1 MRKVFNFIIF
11 FLCIVNQSFI
21 FAQGAATTN
30 KQLDPALRKF
40 VQSEIMIKFKDLKRE
55 AENSV
60 SSFKSE
66 MNNYKPDQIQ
76 KVKTGY
82 EKTADRFNQEL
93 ENMKLDFVNKKKLKY
108 IIEFPK
114 DYARSLE
121 LNFRELAQ
129 YYAENFQQPLQDV
142 RQSKEDGGIVIA
154 LFMELFKLVPEVINH
169 FNEMKEMAARYDDAY
184 LEKWLVTPFKFLT
197 WTEIQ
202 AESGYIN
209 MNNTGNFYNNSLNTN
224 PYPAITDPN
233 TTYPNTTY
241 PPVANQPLNSGTDT
255 TKTNAQNWWETNTTL
270 PVPTNVDGSAPVK
283 NTKSTPVKSKAPDPF
298 APAPVPKDTIKIKT
312 SSVKVNG

>member
-1 MRKVFNFIIF
+1 MKKILCLLII
-11 FLCIVNQSFI
+11 LTSCINQSFTI
-21 FAQGAATTN
+21 AQGTASSN

-82 EKTADRFNQEL
+82 DKTADRFNQEL
-93 ENMKLDFVNKKKLKY
+93 ENMKMDFVNKKKLKY
-108 IIEFPK
+108 ILEFPK
-114 DYARSLE
+114 DYSRSLE

-184 LEKWLVTPFKFLT
+184 LEKWLITPFKFLT

-202 AESGYIN
+202 AEAGYIN
-209 MNNTGNFYNNSLNTN
+209 INNSNNLYNNGLNTN
-224 PYPAITDPN
+224 PYPYPAATDPN
-233 TTYPNTTY
+233 STY
-241 PPVANQPLNSGTDT
+241 PPVANQPAT
-255 TKTNAQNWWETNTTL
+255 TVADSIKTNAQNWWETNTTM
-270 PVPTNVDGSAPVK
+270 PVPTNVDGSAPAK
-283 NTKSTPVKSKAPDPF
+283 NTNTKTTPAKTKAPDPF
-298 APAPVPKDTIKIKT
+298 APAPVQKDTTKLKP
-312 SSVKVNG
+312 SSVKVN

>member
-1 MRKVFNFIIF
+1 MKM
-11 FLCIVNQSFI
+11 FI
-21 FAQGAATTN
+21 FSLFVLLSIINHSNVIAQGTAASN

-60 SSFKSE
+60 STFKSE
-66 MNNYKPDQIQ
+66 LNNYKPDQIQ

-108 IIEFPK
+108 ILEFPK

-169 FNEMKEMAARYDDAY
+169 FNEMKEMAAKYDDAY

-209 MNNTGNFYNNSLNTN
+209 MNNNNNLYNNGLNTN
-224 PYPAITDPN
+224 PYP
-233 TTYPNTTY
+233 YPAAQDQNATY
-241 PPVANQPLNSGTDT
+241 PPVANQPATSGADT
-255 TKTNAQNWWETNTTL
+255 VKTNAQNWWETNNTL
-270 PVPTNVDGSAPVK
+270 TVPTNVDGSGSVKNNNVKSEPVK
-283 NTKSTPVKSKAPDPF
+283 TKAPDPF
-298 APAPVPKDTIKIKT
+298 APAPVQKDTTKIKS
-312 SSVKVNG
+312 SSVKVN

>member
-1 MRKVFNFIIF
+1 MKKILCFLII
-11 FLCIVNQSFI
+11 LISYVNQSFTI
-21 FAQGAATTN
+21 AQGTATSN

-82 EKTADRFNQEL
+82 DKTADRFNQEL

-108 IIEFPK
+108 ILEFPK
-114 DYARSLE
+114 DYSRSLE

-129 YYAENFQQPLQDV
+129 YYAENFQQPL
-142 RQSKEDGGIVIA
+142 
-154 LFMELFKLVPEVINH
+154 ELFKLVPEVINH

-184 LEKWLVTPFKFLT
+184 LEKWLITPFKFLT

-202 AESGYIN
+202 AEAGYIN
-209 MNNTGNFYNNSLNTN
+209 MNNSNNLYNNGLNTN
-224 PYPAITDPN
+224 PYPYPATPD
-233 TTYPNTTY
+233 PNTTY
-241 PPVANQPLNSGTDT
+241 PPVANQPATSVADSI
-255 TKTNAQNWWETNTTL
+255 KTNAQNWWETNTTM

-283 NTKSTPVKSKAPDPF
+283 NTNTKTTPAKTKAPDPF
-298 APAPVPKDTIKIKT
+298 APAPVQKDTTKLKP
-312 SSVKVNG
+312 SSVKVN

>member
-1 MRKVFNFIIF
+1 MKNLSILIVLVIIF
-11 FLCIVNQSFI
+11 LNQTVAV
-21 FAQGAATTN
+21 AQTSTN

-82 EKTADRFNQEL
+82 DKTADRFNQEL
-93 ENMKLDFVNKKKLKY
+93 ENMKMDFVNKKKLKY

-142 RQSKEDGGIVIA
+142 RQSKEDGGIVVA
-154 LFMELFKLVPEVINH
+154 LFLELFKLVPEVINH
-169 FNEMKEMAARYDDAY
+169 FNEMKEMATRYDDAY
-184 LEKWLVTPFKFLT
+184 LDKWLVTPFKFLT

-202 AESGYIN
+202 AEAGYIN
-209 MNNTGNFYNNSLNTN
+209 MNNTNNFYNNGLNTN
-224 PYPAITDPN
+224 PNPYPVTPDPN
-233 TTYPNTTY
+233 TAY
-241 PPVANQPLNSGTDT
+241 PPVTNQPANAVMDT
-255 TKTNAQNWWETNTTL
+255 TKTNTQHWWETNTTM
-270 PVPTNVDGSAPVK
+270 PVPTNVDGSAPTK
-283 NTKSTPVKSKAPDPF
+283 NTNTKTTPAKTKAPDPF
-298 APAPVPKDTIKIKT
+298 APAPVQKDTTKFKP
-312 SSVKVNG
+312 SSVKVN

>member
-1 MRKVFNFIIF
+1 MKMYIF
-11 FLCIVNQSFI
+11 CLFVLLSGINHSI
-21 FAQGAATTN
+21 AIAQGTATSN

-40 VQSEIMIKFKDLKRE
+40 VQSDIMIKFKDLKRE

-60 SSFKSE
+60 STFKSE
-66 MNNYKPDQIQ
+66 LNNYKPEQIQ

-82 EKTADRFNQEL
+82 DKTADRFNQEL

-108 IIEFPK
+108 ILEFPK

-169 FNEMKEMAARYDDAY
+169 FNEMKEMANRYDEAY

-197 WTEIQ
+197 WIEIQ

-209 MNNTGNFYNNSLNTN
+209 MNNTNNLYNNGMNPN
-224 PYPAITDPN
+224 PYSYPVAQDPN
-233 TTYPNTTY
+233 APF
-241 PPVANQPLNSGTDT
+241 PPVANQPSTSGLDT
-255 TKTNAQNWWETNTTL
+255 IKTNSLNWWETNNTL
-270 PVPTNVDGSAPVK
+270 TVPTDVDGSGSVKNKNVKSEPVK
-283 NTKSTPVKSKAPDPF
+283 TKAPDPF
-298 APAPVPKDTIKIKT
+298 APAPVQKDTTKIKS
-312 SSVKVNG
+312 SSVKVN

>member
-1 MRKVFNFIIF
+1 MKNLSILIVLVIIF
-11 FLCIVNQSFI
+11 LNLTIAV
-21 FAQGAATTN
+21 AQTSTN

-82 EKTADRFNQEL
+82 DKTADRFNQEL
-93 ENMKLDFVNKKKLKY
+93 ENMKMDFLNKKKLKY

-154 LFMELFKLVPEVINH
+154 IFMELFKLVPEVINH
-169 FNEMKEMAARYDDAY
+169 FNEMKEMATRYDDAY
-184 LEKWLVTPFKFLT
+184 LDKWLVTPFKFLT

-202 AESGYIN
+202 AEAGYIN
-209 MNNTGNFYNNSLNTN
+209 TNNTNNFYNNGLNTN
-224 PYPAITDPN
+224 PNSYPAMPDPN
-233 TTYPNTTY
+233 TAY
-241 PPVANQPLNSGTDT
+241 PPVTNQPANAGMDT
-255 TKTNAQNWWETNTTL
+255 TKTNTQHWWETNSTL
-270 PVPTNVDGSAPVK
+270 PVPTNADGSAPVK
-283 NTKSTPVKSKAPDPF
+283 NTNVKSTPVKTKAPDPF
-298 APAPVPKDTIKIKT
+298 APSPVQKDTSKIKP
-312 SSVKVNG
+312 SSVKVN

>member
-1 MRKVFNFIIF
+1 MKKILCLLII
-11 FLCIVNQSFI
+11 LTSCLNQSFTI
-21 FAQGAATTN
+21 AQGTASSN

-76 KVKTGY
+76 KVKSGY
-82 EKTADRFNQEL
+82 DKTADRFNQEL
-93 ENMKLDFVNKKKLKY
+93 ENMKMDFVNKKKLKY
-108 IIEFPK
+108 ILEFPK
-114 DYARSLE
+114 DYSRSLE

-184 LEKWLVTPFKFLT
+184 LEKWLITPFKFLT

-202 AESGYIN
+202 AEAGYMN
-209 MNNTGNFYNNSLNTN
+209 MNNTNNLYNNGLNNN
-224 PYPAITDPN
+224 PYPATSDPN
-233 TTYPNTTY
+233 TSF
-241 PPVANQPLNSGTDT
+241 PPVAIQPASSGADT
-255 TKTNAQNWWETNTTL
+255 IRSNTQNWWETNSTL

-283 NTKSTPVKSKAPDPF
+283 NTNVKSAPVKTKAPDPF
-298 APAPVPKDTIKIKT
+298 SPTPVQKDTTKIKP
-312 SSVKVNG
+312 SSFKVN

>member
-1 MRKVFNFIIF
+1 MKKILCLLII
-11 FLCIVNQSFI
+11 LTSCINQSFTI
-21 FAQGAATTN
+21 AQGTASSN

-82 EKTADRFNQEL
+82 DKTADRFNQEL
-93 ENMKLDFVNKKKLKY
+93 ENMKMDFVNKKKLKY
-108 IIEFPK
+108 ILEFPK
-114 DYARSLE
+114 DYSRSLE

-184 LEKWLVTPFKFLT
+184 LEKWLITPFKFLT

-202 AESGYIN
+202 AEAGYMN
-209 MNNTGNFYNNSLNTN
+209 MNNTNNLYNNGLNNN
-224 PYPAITDPN
+224 PYPATLDPN
-233 TTYPNTTY
+233 TSF
-241 PPVANQPLNSGTDT
+241 PPVANQPASSGADT
-255 TKTNAQNWWETNTTL
+255 IRSNTQNWWETNSTL
-270 PVPTNVDGSAPVK
+270 PVPTNVDGSAPLK
-283 NTKSTPVKSKAPDPF
+283 NTNVKSTPVKTKAPDPF
-298 APAPVPKDTIKIKT
+298 SPTPVQKDTTKIKP
-312 SSVKVNG
+312 SSFKVN

>member
-1 MRKVFNFIIF
+1 MKNLSILIFLVIIF
-11 FLCIVNQSFI
+11 LNQTI
-21 FAQGAATTN
+21 AVAQTSTN

-82 EKTADRFNQEL
+82 DKTADRFNQEL
-93 ENMKLDFVNKKKLKY
+93 ENMKMDFLNKKKLKY

-154 LFMELFKLVPEVINH
+154 IFMELFKLVPEVIDH
-169 FNEMKEMAARYDDAY
+169 FNEMKEMATKYDDAY
-184 LEKWLVTPFKFLT
+184 LDKWLVTPFKFLT

-202 AESGYIN
+202 AEAGYIN
-209 MNNTGNFYNNSLNTN
+209 MNNTNNFYNNGLNTN
-224 PYPAITDPN
+224 PNPYPATPEPN
-233 TTYPNTTY
+233 SAY
-241 PPVANQPLNSGTDT
+241 PPVTNQPANSVMDT
-255 TKTNAQNWWETNTTL
+255 TKTNTQHWWETNTTL
-270 PVPTNVDGSAPVK
+270 PVPINVDGSAPVK
-283 NTKSTPVKSKAPDPF
+283 NTNVKSTPVKTKAPDPF
-298 APAPVPKDTIKIKT
+298 APSPVQKDTSKIKP
-312 SSVKVNG
+312 SSVKVN

>member
-1 MRKVFNFIIF
+1 MKNLSILIILVIIF
-11 FLCIVNQSFI
+11 LNLTIAV
-21 FAQGAATTN
+21 AQTSTN

-82 EKTADRFNQEL
+82 DKTADRFNQEL
-93 ENMKLDFVNKKKLKY
+93 ENMKMDFLNKKKLKY

-154 LFMELFKLVPEVINH
+154 IFMELFKLVPEVINH

-184 LEKWLVTPFKFLT
+184 LDKWLVAPFKFLT

-202 AESGYIN
+202 AEAGYIN
-209 MNNTGNFYNNSLNTN
+209 MNNSNNLYNNGLNTN
-224 PYPAITDPN
+224 PYPYPATPDPN
-233 TTYPNTTY
+233 TSY
-241 PPVANQPLNSGTDT
+241 PPATNLPVTSGADT
-255 TKTNAQNWWETNTTL
+255 IKTNTQNWWETNTTL
-270 PVPTNVDGSAPVK
+270 PVPTNVDGTAPVK
-283 NTKSTPVKSKAPDPF
+283 NTSTKNIPAKTKAPDPF
-298 APAPVPKDTIKIKT
+298 APAPVQKDTTKLKP
-312 SSVKVNG
+312 SSVKVN

>member
-1 MRKVFNFIIF
+1 
-11 FLCIVNQSFI
+11 
-21 FAQGAATTN
+21 
-30 KQLDPALRKF
+30 
-40 VQSEIMIKFKDLKRE
+40 MIKFKDLKRE

-82 EKTADRFNQEL
+82 DKTADRFNQEL
-93 ENMKLDFVNKKKLKY
+93 ENMKMDFVNKKKLKY
-108 IIEFPK
+108 ILEFPK
-114 DYARSLE
+114 DYSRSLE

-184 LEKWLVTPFKFLT
+184 LEKWLISPFKFLT

-202 AESGYIN
+202 AEAGYIN
-209 MNNTGNFYNNSLNTN
+209 MNNTNNLYNNGLNAN
-224 PYPAITDPN
+224 PYPAATDPN
-233 TTYPNTTY
+233 TTF
-241 PPVANQPLNSGTDT
+241 PPVANQPATSGADT
-255 TKTNAQNWWETNTTL
+255 MKTNAQNWWETNTTL

-283 NTKSTPVKSKAPDPF
+283 NTNVKSTPVKTKAPDPF
-298 APAPVPKDTIKIKT
+298 SPTPVQKDTTKIKP
-312 SSVKVNG
+312 SSFKVN

>member
-1 MRKVFNFIIF
+1 MKMYIF
-11 FLCIVNQSFI
+11 CLFVLLSGINHSI
-21 FAQGAATTN
+21 AIAQGTATSN

-40 VQSEIMIKFKDLKRE
+40 VQSDIMIKFKDLKRE

-60 SSFKSE
+60 STFKSE
-66 MNNYKPDQIQ
+66 LNNYKPEQIQ

-82 EKTADRFNQEL
+82 DKTADRFNQEL

-108 IIEFPK
+108 ILEFPK

-169 FNEMKEMAARYDDAY
+169 FNEMKEMANRYDEAY

-209 MNNTGNFYNNSLNTN
+209 MNNTNNLYNNGMNPN
-224 PYPAITDPN
+224 PYSYPVAQDPN
-233 TTYPNTTY
+233 APF
-241 PPVANQPLNSGTDT
+241 PPVANQPSTSGLDT
-255 TKTNAQNWWETNTTL
+255 IKTNSLNWWETNKTL
-270 PVPTNVDGSAPVK
+270 AVPTDVDGSGSVKNKNVKSEPVK
-283 NTKSTPVKSKAPDPF
+283 TKAPDPF
-298 APAPVPKDTIKIKT
+298 ATAPVQKDTTKIKS
-312 SSVKVNG
+312 SSVKVN

>member
-1 MRKVFNFIIF
+1 MKMYIF
-11 FLCIVNQSFI
+11 CLFVLLSGINHSI
-21 FAQGAATTN
+21 AIAQGTATSN

-40 VQSEIMIKFKDLKRE
+40 VQSDIMIKFKDLKRE

-60 SSFKSE
+60 STFKSE
-66 MNNYKPDQIQ
+66 LNNFKPEQIQ

-82 EKTADRFNQEL
+82 DKTADRFNQEL

-108 IIEFPK
+108 ILEFPK

-169 FNEMKEMAARYDDAY
+169 FNEMKEMANRYDEAY

-209 MNNTGNFYNNSLNTN
+209 MNNTNNLYNNGMNPN
-224 PYPAITDPN
+224 PYSYPVAQDPN
-233 TTYPNTTY
+233 APF
-241 PPVANQPLNSGTDT
+241 PPVANQPSTSGLDT
-255 TKTNAQNWWETNTTL
+255 IKTNSQNWWETNNTL
-270 PVPTNVDGSAPVK
+270 TVPTDVDGSGSVK
-283 NTKSTPVKSKAPDPF
+283 NKNVKSESVKTKAPDPF
-298 APAPVPKDTIKIKT
+298 APAPIQKDTTKIKS
-312 SSVKVNG
+312 SSVKVN

>member
-1 MRKVFNFIIF
+1 MKKILCYLFIVISY
-11 FLCIVNQSFI
+11 VNQSFTL
-21 FAQGAATTN
+21 AQSTSSSN

-82 EKTADRFNQEL
+82 DKTADRFNQEL
-93 ENMKLDFVNKKKLKY
+93 ENMKMDFVNKKKLKY
-108 IIEFPK
+108 ILEFPK
-114 DYARSLE
+114 DYSRSLE

-154 LFMELFKLVPEVINH
+154 LFVELFKLVPEVINH

-202 AESGYIN
+202 AEAGYIN
-209 MNNTGNFYNNSLNTN
+209 MNNSNNLYNNGLNTN
-224 PYPAITDPN
+224 PYPYPATPDPN
-233 TTYPNTTY
+233 TSY
-241 PPVANQPLNSGTDT
+241 PPATNLPVTSGADT
-255 TKTNAQNWWETNTTL
+255 IKTNTQNWWETNTTL
-270 PVPTNVDGSAPVK
+270 PVPTNVDGTAPVK
-283 NTKSTPVKSKAPDPF
+283 NTNTKTIPAKTKAPDPF
-298 APAPVPKDTIKIKT
+298 APTPVQKDTTKLKP
-312 SSVKVNG
+312 SSVKVN

>member
-1 MRKVFNFIIF
+1 MKMYIF
-11 FLCIVNQSFI
+11 CLFVLLSGINHSI
-21 FAQGAATTN
+21 AIAQGTATSN

-40 VQSEIMIKFKDLKRE
+40 VQSDIMIKFKDLKRE

-60 SSFKSE
+60 STFKSE
-66 MNNYKPDQIQ
+66 LNNFKPEQIQ

-82 EKTADRFNQEL
+82 DKTADRFNQEL

-108 IIEFPK
+108 ILEFPK

-169 FNEMKEMAARYDDAY
+169 FNEMKEMANRYDEAY

-209 MNNTGNFYNNSLNTN
+209 MNNTNNLYNNGTN
-224 PYPAITDPN
+224 PNPYSYPVAQDPN
-233 TTYPNTTY
+233 APF
-241 PPVANQPLNSGTDT
+241 PPVANQPSTSGLDT
-255 TKTNAQNWWETNTTL
+255 IKTNSQNWWETNNTL
-270 PVPTNVDGSAPVK
+270 TVPTDVDGSGSVK
-283 NTKSTPVKSKAPDPF
+283 NKNVKSESVKTKAPDPF
-298 APAPVPKDTIKIKT
+298 APAPIQKDTTKIKS
-312 SSVKVNG
+312 SSVKVN

>member
-1 MRKVFNFIIF
+1 MKNLSILIVLVIIF
-11 FLCIVNQSFI
+11 LNLTIA
-21 FAQGAATTN
+21 FAQTSTN

-82 EKTADRFNQEL
+82 DKTADRFNQEL
-93 ENMKLDFVNKKKLKY
+93 ENMKMDFLNKKKLKY

-154 LFMELFKLVPEVINH
+154 IFMELFKLVPEVINH
-169 FNEMKEMAARYDDAY
+169 FNEMKEMATRYDDAY
-184 LEKWLVTPFKFLT
+184 LDKWLVTPFKFLT

-202 AESGYIN
+202 AEAGYIN
-209 MNNTGNFYNNSLNTN
+209 MNNTNNLYNNSLNTN
-224 PYPAITDPN
+224 PNPYPVSPDPN
-233 TTYPNTTY
+233 TAY
-241 PPVANQPLNSGTDT
+241 PPATNQPANAGMDT
-255 TKTNAQNWWETNTTL
+255 TKTNTQNWWETNTTL
-270 PVPTNVDGSAPVK
+270 PLPTNIDGSAPAK
-283 NTKSTPVKSKAPDPF
+283 NTNVKSTPIKTKAPDPF
-298 APAPVPKDTIKIKT
+298 APIPVQKDTSKIKS
-312 SSVKVNG
+312 SSVKVN

>member
-1 MRKVFNFIIF
+1 MKNLSILIVLVIIF
-11 FLCIVNQSFI
+11 LNQTI
-21 FAQGAATTN
+21 TVAQTSTN

-40 VQSEIMIKFKDLKRE
+40 VQSEIMVKFKDLKRE

-66 MNNYKPDQIQ
+66 MNNFKPDQIQ
-76 KVKTGY
+76 KVKSGY
-82 EKTADRFNQEL
+82 DKTADRFNQEL
-93 ENMKLDFVNKKKLKY
+93 ENMKMDFLNKKKLKY

-154 LFMELFKLVPEVINH
+154 IFMELFKLVPEVINH
-169 FNEMKEMAARYDDAY
+169 FNEMKEMATRYDDAY
-184 LEKWLVTPFKFLT
+184 LDKWLVTPFKFLT

-202 AESGYIN
+202 AEAGYMN
-209 MNNTGNFYNNSLNTN
+209 MNNTNNLYNNGLNNN
-224 PYPAITDPN
+224 PYPATSDPN
-233 TTYPNTTY
+233 TSF
-241 PPVANQPLNSGTDT
+241 PPVANQPATSGADT
-255 TKTNAQNWWETNTTL
+255 IRTNTQNWWETNSTL

-283 NTKSTPVKSKAPDPF
+283 NTNVKSAPVKTKAPDPF
-298 APAPVPKDTIKIKT
+298 SPTPVQKDTTKIKP
-312 SSVKVNG
+312 SSFKVN

>member
-1 MRKVFNFIIF
+1 MKKILCLLII
-11 FLCIVNQSFI
+11 LTSCLNQSFTI
-21 FAQGAATTN
+21 AQGTASSN

-66 MNNYKPDQIQ
+66 MNNFKPDQIQ
-76 KVKTGY
+76 KVKSGY
-82 EKTADRFNQEL
+82 DKTADRFNQEL
-93 ENMKLDFVNKKKLKY
+93 ENMKMDFVNKKKLKY
-108 IIEFPK
+108 ILEFPK
-114 DYARSLE
+114 DYSRSLE

-184 LEKWLVTPFKFLT
+184 LEKWLITPFKFLT

-202 AESGYIN
+202 AEAGYMN
-209 MNNTGNFYNNSLNTN
+209 MNNTNNLYNNGLNNN
-224 PYPAITDPN
+224 PYPATSDPN
-233 TTYPNTTY
+233 TSF
-241 PPVANQPLNSGTDT
+241 PPLANQPATSGADT
-255 TKTNAQNWWETNTTL
+255 IRTSTQNWWETNSTL
-270 PVPTNVDGSAPVK
+270 PVPTNVDGSAPLK
-283 NTKSTPVKSKAPDPF
+283 NTNVKSTPVKTKAPDPF
-298 APAPVPKDTIKIKT
+298 SPTPVQKDTTKIKP
-312 SSVKVNG
+312 SSFKVN

>member
-1 MRKVFNFIIF
+1 MKKILCLLII
-11 FLCIVNQSFI
+11 LTSCINLSFTI
-21 FAQGAATTN
+21 AQGTASSN

-82 EKTADRFNQEL
+82 DKTADRFNQEL
-93 ENMKLDFVNKKKLKY
+93 ENMKMDFVNKKKLKY
-108 IIEFPK
+108 ILEFPK
-114 DYARSLE
+114 DYSRSLE

-154 LFMELFKLVPEVINH
+154 LFVELFKLVPEVINH

-184 LEKWLVTPFKFLT
+184 LEKWLITPFKFLT

-202 AESGYIN
+202 AEAGYMN
-209 MNNTGNFYNNSLNTN
+209 MNNTNNLYNNGLNNN
-224 PYPAITDPN
+224 PYPAASDPN
-233 TTYPNTTY
+233 ISF
-241 PPVANQPLNSGTDT
+241 PPVANQPATSGADT
-255 TKTNAQNWWETNTTL
+255 IRSNTQNWWETNSTL
-270 PVPTNVDGSAPVK
+270 PVPTNVDGSAPLK
-283 NTKSTPVKSKAPDPF
+283 NTNVKSTPVKTKAPDPF
-298 APAPVPKDTIKIKT
+298 SPTPVQKDTTKIKP
-312 SSVKVNG
+312 SSFKVN

>member
-1 MRKVFNFIIF
+1 
-11 FLCIVNQSFI
+11 
-21 FAQGAATTN
+21 
-30 KQLDPALRKF
+30 
-40 VQSEIMIKFKDLKRE
+40 MIKFKDLKRE

-82 EKTADRFNQEL
+82 DKTADRFNQEL
-93 ENMKLDFVNKKKLKY
+93 ENMKMDFVNKKKLKY
-108 IIEFPK
+108 ILEFPK
-114 DYARSLE
+114 DYSRSLE

-184 LEKWLVTPFKFLT
+184 LEKWLITPFKFLT

-202 AESGYIN
+202 AEAGYMN
-209 MNNTGNFYNNSLNTN
+209 MNNTNNLYNNGLNNN
-224 PYPAITDPN
+224 PYPATSDPN
-233 TTYPNTTY
+233 ISF
-241 PPVANQPLNSGTDT
+241 PPVANQPATSGADT
-255 TKTNAQNWWETNTTL
+255 IRTNTQNWWETNSTL

-283 NTKSTPVKSKAPDPF
+283 NTNVKSAPVKTKAPDPF
-298 APAPVPKDTIKIKT
+298 SPTPVQKDTTKIKP
-312 SSVKVNG
+312 SSFKVN

>member
-1 MRKVFNFIIF
+1 MKNLSILIVLVIIF
-11 FLCIVNQSFI
+11 LNLTIAV
-21 FAQGAATTN
+21 AQTSTN

-82 EKTADRFNQEL
+82 DKTADRFNQEL
-93 ENMKLDFVNKKKLKY
+93 ENMKMDFLNKKKLKY

-154 LFMELFKLVPEVINH
+154 IFIELFKLVPEVINH
-169 FNEMKEMAARYDDAY
+169 INEMKEMATRYDDA
-184 LEKWLVTPFKFLT
+184 
-197 WTEIQ
+197 
-202 AESGYIN
+202 
-209 MNNTGNFYNNSLNTN
+209 
-224 PYPAITDPN
+224 
-233 TTYPNTTY
+233 
-241 PPVANQPLNSGTDT
+241 
-255 TKTNAQNWWETNTTL
+255 
-270 PVPTNVDGSAPVK
+270 
-283 NTKSTPVKSKAPDPF
+283 
-298 APAPVPKDTIKIKT
+298 
-312 SSVKVNG
+312 

>member
-1 MRKVFNFIIF
+1 MKKILCLLII
-11 FLCIVNQSFI
+11 LTSCLNQSFTI
-21 FAQGAATTN
+21 AQGTASSN

-66 MNNYKPDQIQ
+66 MNNFKPDQIQ
-76 KVKTGY
+76 KVKSGY
-82 EKTADRFNQEL
+82 DKTADRFNQEL
-93 ENMKLDFVNKKKLKY
+93 ENMKMDFVNKKKLKY
-108 IIEFPK
+108 ILEFPK
-114 DYARSLE
+114 DYSRSLE

-184 LEKWLVTPFKFLT
+184 LEKWLITPFKFLT

-202 AESGYIN
+202 AEAGYMN
-209 MNNTGNFYNNSLNTN
+209 MNNTNNLYNNGLNNN
-224 PYPAITDPN
+224 PYPATSDPN
-233 TTYPNTTY
+233 TSF
-241 PPVANQPLNSGTDT
+241 PPLANQPATSGADT
-255 TKTNAQNWWETNTTL
+255 IRTSTQNWWETNSTL
-270 PVPTNVDGSAPVK
+270 PVPTNVDGSAPLK
-283 NTKSTPVKSKAPDPF
+283 NTNVKSTPVKTKAPDPF
-298 APAPVPKDTIKIKT
+298 SPTPVQKDTTKIKP
-312 SSVKVNG
+312 SSIKVN

>member
-1 MRKVFNFIIF
+1 MKKLLYFI
-11 FLCIVNQSFI
+11 LIVLSGINPSLI
-21 FAQGAATTN
+21 IAQGTTTTN

-93 ENMKLDFVNKKKLKY
+93 ENMKMDFVNKKKLKY

-154 LFMELFKLVPEVINH
+154 LFLELFKLVPEVINH

-184 LEKWLVTPFKFLT
+184 LEKWLVAPFKFLT

-202 AESGYIN
+202 SESGYIN
-209 MNNTGNFYNNSLNTN
+209 MNNTNNFYNNGLNTN
-224 PYPAITDPN
+224 PYPNSIDPN
-233 TTYPNTTY
+233 NAY
-241 PPVANQPLNSGTDT
+241 PPVANQPVNMGVDSTKLNT
-255 TKTNAQNWWETNTTL
+255 QNWWETNSTL

-283 NTKSTPVKSKAPDPF
+283 NTNPSTIKSKAPDPF
-298 APAPVPKDTIKIKT
+298 APAPIVKDTTKIKST
-312 SSVKVNG
+312 SAKVND

>member
-1 MRKVFNFIIF
+1 MKKILCYLFIVISY
-11 FLCIVNQSFI
+11 VNQSFTL
-21 FAQGAATTN
+21 AQSTSSSN

-82 EKTADRFNQEL
+82 DKTADRFNQEL
-93 ENMKLDFVNKKKLKY
+93 ENMKMDFVNKKKLKY
-108 IIEFPK
+108 ILEFPK
-114 DYARSLE
+114 DYSRSLE

-154 LFMELFKLVPEVINH
+154 LFVELFKLVPEVINH

-202 AESGYIN
+202 AEAGYIN
-209 MNNTGNFYNNSLNTN
+209 MNNSNNLYNNGLNTN
-224 PYPAITDPN
+224 PYPYPATPDPN
-233 TTYPNTTY
+233 ASY
-241 PPVANQPLNSGTDT
+241 PPATNLPVTSGADT
-255 TKTNAQNWWETNTTL
+255 IKTNTQNWWETNTTL
-270 PVPTNVDGSAPVK
+270 PVPTNVDGTAPVK
-283 NTKSTPVKSKAPDPF
+283 NTSTKNIPAKTKAPDPF
-298 APAPVPKDTIKIKT
+298 APAPVQKDTTKLKP
-312 SSVKVNG
+312 SSVKVN

>member
-1 MRKVFNFIIF
+1 
-11 FLCIVNQSFI
+11 
-21 FAQGAATTN
+21 
-30 KQLDPALRKF
+30 
-40 VQSEIMIKFKDLKRE
+40 
-55 AENSV
+55 
-60 SSFKSE
+60 

-93 ENMKLDFVNKKKLKY
+93 ENMKMDFVNKKKLKY

-154 LFMELFKLVPEVINH
+154 LFLELFKLVPEVINH

-184 LEKWLVTPFKFLT
+184 LEKWLVAPFKFLT

-202 AESGYIN
+202 SESGYIN
-209 MNNTGNFYNNSLNTN
+209 MNNTNNFYNNGLNTN
-224 PYPAITDPN
+224 PYPNSIDPN
-233 TTYPNTTY
+233 NAY
-241 PPVANQPLNSGTDT
+241 PPVANQPVNMGVDSTKLNT
-255 TKTNAQNWWETNTTL
+255 QNWWETNSTL

-283 NTKSTPVKSKAPDPF
+283 NTNPSTIKSKAPDPF
-298 APAPVPKDTIKIKT
+298 APAPIVKDTTKIKST
-312 SSVKVNG
+312 SAKVND

>member
-1 MRKVFNFIIF
+1 
-11 FLCIVNQSFI
+11 
-21 FAQGAATTN
+21 
-30 KQLDPALRKF
+30 
-40 VQSEIMIKFKDLKRE
+40 
-55 AENSV
+55 
-60 SSFKSE
+60 

-82 EKTADRFNQEL
+82 DKTADRFNQEL
-93 ENMKLDFVNKKKLKY
+93 ENMKMDFVNKKKLKY
-108 IIEFPK
+108 ILEFPK
-114 DYARSLE
+114 DYSRSLE

-184 LEKWLVTPFKFLT
+184 LEKWLITPFKFLT

-202 AESGYIN
+202 AEAGYMNI
-209 MNNTGNFYNNSLNTN
+209 NNTNNLYNNGLNN
-224 PYPAITDPN
+224 NAYPATSDPN
-233 TTYPNTTY
+233 TSF
-241 PPVANQPLNSGTDT
+241 PPVANQLATSGADT
-255 TKTNAQNWWETNTTL
+255 IRTNIQNWWETNSTL

-283 NTKSTPVKSKAPDPF
+283 NTNVKSAPVKTKAPDPF
-298 APAPVPKDTIKIKT
+298 APTPVQKDTTKIKP
-312 SSVKVNG
+312 SSFKVN

>member
-1 MRKVFNFIIF
+1 MKNLSILIVLVIIF
-11 FLCIVNQSFI
+11 LNLTIAV
-21 FAQGAATTN
+21 AQTSTN

-82 EKTADRFNQEL
+82 DKTADRFNQEL
-93 ENMKLDFVNKKKLKY
+93 ENMKMDFVNKKKLKY
-108 IIEFPK
+108 ILEFPK
-114 DYARSLE
+114 DYSRSLE

-184 LEKWLVTPFKFLT
+184 LEKWLITPFKFLT

-202 AESGYIN
+202 AEAGYMN
-209 MNNTGNFYNNSLNTN
+209 MNNTNNLYNNGLNNN
-224 PYPAITDPN
+224 PYPATSDPN
-233 TTYPNTTY
+233 TSF
-241 PPVANQPLNSGTDT
+241 PPVANQPASSGADT
-255 TKTNAQNWWETNTTL
+255 IRSNTQNWWETNSTL
-270 PVPTNVDGSAPVK
+270 PVPTNVDGSAPLK
-283 NTKSTPVKSKAPDPF
+283 NTNVKSTPVKTKAPDPF
-298 APAPVPKDTIKIKT
+298 SPTPVQKDTTKIKP
-312 SSVKVNG
+312 SSFKVN

>member
-1 MRKVFNFIIF
+1 MKRILCFFII
-11 FLCIVNQSFI
+11 LISCVNPSFTL
-21 FAQGAATTN
+21 AQGTATSN

-82 EKTADRFNQEL
+82 DKTADRFNQEL
-93 ENMKLDFVNKKKLKY
+93 ENMKMDFVNKKKLKY
-108 IIEFPK
+108 ILEFPK
-114 DYARSLE
+114 DYSRSLE

-154 LFMELFKLVPEVINH
+154 LFMELFKLVPEVISH
-169 FNEMKEMAARYDDAY
+169 FNEMKEMVARYDDAY
-184 LEKWLVTPFKFLT
+184 LEKWLISPFKFLT

-202 AESGYIN
+202 AEAGYIN
-209 MNNTGNFYNNSLNTN
+209 MNNTNNLYNNGLNTN
-224 PYPAITDPN
+224 PYPYPATPDPN
-233 TTYPNTTY
+233 TTF
-241 PPVANQPLNSGTDT
+241 PPVANQPATSGADT
-255 TKTNAQNWWETNTTL
+255 MKTNTQNWWETNTTM
-270 PVPTNVDGSAPVK
+270 PVPINVDGSAPVK
-283 NTKSTPVKSKAPDPF
+283 NTNVKSAPVKPKAPDPF
-298 APAPVPKDTIKIKT
+298 APAPIQKDTTKQKP
-312 SSVKVNG
+312 SSVKVN